1 MFYYNDLSFANLKNA
16 LSQGGY
22 TEYLHK
28 DEKTQPRKPKKMQRF
43 VKNTL
48 AAETLAVALEILDIY
63 CTIIVILLKDIVK
76 KLSIHCFTDNKSLLD
91 SVSSTKT
98 LQDKKL
104 NVDIYVTREML
115 KKNLHNLVCEW
126 KTIARLALQK

>member
-1 MFYYNDLSFANLKNA
+1 MKILSVQKKNTQT
-16 LSQGGY
+16 SQGGY

-28 DEKTQPRKPKKMQRF
+28 DEKTQPRKPKKIQRF

-48 AAETLAVALEILDIY
+48 AAEALAVALEILDIY

-115 KKNLHNLVCEW
+115 KKNLHNLVCE
-126 KTIARLALQK
+126 

>member
-22 TEYLHK
+22 TEYLNK
-28 DEKTQPRKPKKMQRF
+28 DEKTQSRKPKKIQRF

-115 KKNLHNLVCEW
+115 KKNLHNLVCE
-126 KTIARLALQK
+126 